1 MTTKV
6 KKKGVL
12 AYQEAP
18 QRKNR
23 ADCSSRSRRESL
35 QFKSTNPLQETEKCS
50 WPKINLAVPFS
61 HKILQP
67 VIILTSGLRK
77 KKFFLFYLASIWIMD
92 DLHSR
97 ACVSSRIVV
106 ILCQWER
113 EEAQRTEV
121 DWGFSSTSKCGGQLP
136 FLAGVDALIWNDI

>member
-35 QFKSTNPLQETEKCS
+35 QYKSTNPLQETEKCS

-67 VIILTSGLRK
+67 VIILTLGLRK
-77 KKFFLFYLASIWIMD
+77 KKILFSTLQAFGSWMIFILGLGFPPGLWY
-92 DLHSR
+92 
-97 ACVSSRIVV
+97 

-113 EEAQRTEV
+113 EQAQRTEA
-121 DWGFSSTSKCGGQLP
+121 DQDFSSTSKVWGPITILGRGRCLN
-136 FLAGVDALIWNDI
+136 LE